1 MSARREHRLRKL
13 ERRIERLE
21 GMAHPPTEDCHFG
34 IATAP
39 GALDAD
45 YQVLHAAGKRSLF
58 QRIKD
63 FFA

>member
-1 MSARREHRLRKL
+1 MSARREKHLRKL
-13 ERRIERLE
+13 ERRVEELERIASSP
-21 GMAHPPTEDCHFG
+21 MYFG
-34 IATAP
+34 TVAAP

-45 YQVLHAAGKRSLF
+45 YQLLHTSGKRSLL